1 MKREDLAAKVLALVT
16 EIAPDVDPASVI
28 AGIDFRDQ
36 FDFDSMDT
44 LNFAIALHR
53 ELGVEVPEAEYS
65 RLASLDKCVAY
76 LADADR
82 EACAAPCVAEPVLAD
97 YDAARQGFAWE
108 QAGEAAR
115 RPCWR
120 RAQHRA
126 RGPSTGTRRGQ
137 PASGSPSG
145 SWRRALRRST

>member
-1 MKREDLAAKVLALVT
+1 MKREDLVAKVLALVT

-53 ELGVEVPEAEYS
+53 DLGVEVPEADYS

-76 LADADR
+76 LADR
-82 EACAAPCVAEPVLAD
+82 V
-97 YDAARQGFAWE
+97 
-108 QAGEAAR
+108 
-115 RPCWR
+115 
-120 RAQHRA
+120 H
-126 RGPSTGTRRGQ
+126 
-137 PASGSPSG
+137 
-145 SWRRALRRST
+145 

>member
-1 MKREDLAAKVLALVT
+1 MKREDLAARVLALVT

-76 LADADR
+76 LADK
-82 EACAAPCVAEPVLAD
+82 V
-97 YDAARQGFAWE
+97 G
-108 QAGEAAR
+108 
-115 RPCWR
+115 
-120 RAQHRA
+120 
-126 RGPSTGTRRGQ
+126 
-137 PASGSPSG
+137 
-145 SWRRALRRST
+145 